1 MNNTASGI
9 VISQKL
15 LAQNEDILAAIG
27 KSSLYLHRIA

>member
-1 MNNTASGI
+1 MTDNNSGT

-27 KSSLYLHRIA
+27 NTDLVCICLY